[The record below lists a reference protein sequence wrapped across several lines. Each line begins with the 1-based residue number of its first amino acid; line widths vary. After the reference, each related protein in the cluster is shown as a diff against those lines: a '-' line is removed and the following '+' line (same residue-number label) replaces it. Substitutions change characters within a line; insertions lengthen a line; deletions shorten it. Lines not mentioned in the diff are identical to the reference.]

1 MCSIVSNDD
10 FRRDTYTAAVLFQ
23 GAGQT
28 SEDEI
33 FENSSGSADYR
44 EFLESLGWMVSVFFI
59 HTKCVAKGETR

>member
-1 MCSIVSNDD
+1 MIL
-10 FRRDTYTAAVLFQ
+10 RRDTYTAAVLFQ

-44 EFLESLGWMVSVFFI
+44 EFLESLGWMVRTSSLI
-59 HTKCVAKGETR
+59 YTKCVVKGETC